1 MYTVMGGITAVIC
14 TDVIQSLALF
24 AGTGIIFCMLVQEGN
39 VSIVDSLAPLKEQG
53 KLDPL
58 NFDFEFT
65 IITTVWSEV
74 ITVSLFHKTVCG
86 TNLMMVQRIL
96 TIFIKSILEK

>member
-1 MYTVMGGITAVIC
+1 
-14 TDVIQSLALF
+14 
-24 AGTGIIFCMLVQEGN
+24 MLVQKGN

-53 KLDPL
+53 KIDLL

-74 ITVSLFHKTVCG
+74 ITVSLFHTTLCG
-86 TNLMMVQRIL
+86 NNLIMVQRIL
-96 TIFIKSILEK
+96 AIFIKSILEK